1 MVSLC
6 SYCRGGVPD
15 SLRQRRAVL
24 RLRAGGVCQ
33 AVAAT
38 LFTYLLGSE
47 RGASDVAALERESIA
62 TDRGEPCDSFRL
74 PDGWEIRSCFCS
86 TGSSLSAASERKPL
100 FQRRRTHVGAPP
112 S

>member
-1 MVSLC
+1 MVYSC
-6 SYCRGGVPD
+6 RFCRGGVPD

-62 TDRGEPCDSFRL
+62 IDRGEPCDSFQL

-86 TGSSLSAASERKPL
+86 SWAQASQQPPRGSHRFSGDGR
-100 FQRRRTHVGAPP
+100 V
-112 S
+112 